1 MSKEPNVNRILAACL
16 CFALFSAASAQS
28 TQDPAAWGDDHVGK
42 RLPDYVT
49 GDECLFCHREK
60 VGNLWADNAHNLSM
74 RNVHSLSG
82 SLKAL
87 LESAAVA
94 PVAKE
99 STYIIGRKNQ
109 IRFLKPNGK
118 YGQFAIHES
127 RLTAKASGGFESN
140 IAADQTWDDELFSNQ
155 CIGCH
160 TTAVE
165 QAYKAFQAP
174 SLDCMVCHGDVPQ
187 GHQNEPGLAH
197 FAKSAKTD
205 PLVETSACAQC
216 HLRGGTSRST
226 GLPYPNSFVVGD
238 NLFKDFEVDLSD
250 DVIAAM
256 NPADRHVY
264 QNVKDVVFSG
274 LTDITC
280 TSCHDIHDQS
290 SRKHRVLK
298 RIERDATCMI
308 CHSDK
313 SDYEKV
319 IAYEVHNEVCEY

>member
-1 MSKEPNVNRILAACL
+1 MPKEPKVIRIFAACL
-16 CFALFSAASAQS
+16 FFALCSTASAQS

-60 VGNLWADNAHNLSM
+60 VGNLWANNAHNLSM

-87 LESAAVA
+87 LQSTAVS
-94 PVAKE
+94 PVSKE
-99 STYIIGRKNQ
+99 ATYIIGRKNQ

-118 YGQFAIHES
+118 YGQFAIHDS
-127 RLTAKASGGFESN
+127 RLSARRSGEFESN
-140 IAADQTWDDELFSNQ
+140 INADDTWNNELFSKQ

-165 QAYKAFQAP
+165 QEYEAFQSP

-187 GHQNEPGLAH
+187 GHQNEPALAH

-205 PLVETSACAQC
+205 SLVETSACAQC
-216 HLRGGTSRST
+216 HLREGTSQST
-226 GLPYPNSFVVGD
+226 GLPYPNSFVAGD
-238 NLFKDFEVDLSD
+238 NLFKDFEVNFSD
-250 DVIAAM
+250 ESIAAM

-264 QNVKDVVFSG
+264 QNVKDVVLSG

-280 TSCHDIHDQS
+280 TTCHDIHDQS

-298 RIERDATCMI
+298 RIERDTTCLI

-319 IAYEVHNEVCEY
+319 IAYEVHSKVCNY